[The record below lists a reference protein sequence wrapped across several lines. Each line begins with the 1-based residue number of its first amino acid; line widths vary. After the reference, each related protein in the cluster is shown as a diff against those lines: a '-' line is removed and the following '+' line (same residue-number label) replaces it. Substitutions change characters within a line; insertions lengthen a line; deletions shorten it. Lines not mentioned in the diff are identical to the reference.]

1 MRKRF
6 RQVVGEKTEFD
17 PQLSELTETK
27 SSDGTENFSAER
39 VILTESM
46 KNEKKWRKWAGRSG
60 SEK

>member
-46 KNEKKWRKWAGRSG
+46 KNEKK
-60 SEK
+60 